1 MSRAGD
7 TKPLTSA
14 DEEVT
19 LGVDLGGTNVRA
31 AAITAAGRIIARQQ
45 TPTQP
50 EHGVDAV
57 LDRIA
62 EAVAGVA
69 RATNLPAGT
78 PVGVALPGP
87 VNPRTGYVGLA
98 PNLGWED
105 LPIRDLLQEKLG
117 RPVVAGN
124 DVNTAALGEWH
135 YGVGRGTRHLVF
147 LAVGTG
153 LGSGVVVDGKLLVG
167 HEGLATEAGH
177 MVIALDGPPCHCGG
191 RGCLEAFVSGW
202 AIELAAQTLLDS
214 GRPSLLTDLM
224 RQRGERLSG
233 TLVTEAAQQGDAVA
247 TEVLARAG
255 HALGMAVASLVHLF
269 NPEVVAIGGGVVAA
283 GPLLFDPLHAAVQA
297 HAMVAFTRHLQ
308 IVPSALEQDAGL
320 LGAAVLART
329 P

>member
-1 MSRAGD
+1 
-7 TKPLTSA
+7 
-14 DEEVT
+14 
-19 LGVDLGGTNVRA
+19 
-31 AAITAAGRIIARQQ
+31 ARQQ

-62 EAVAGVA
+62 EAVAGVV
-69 RATNLPAGT
+69 RATNLSADT

-98 PNLGWED
+98 PNLGWDD
-105 LPIRDLLQEKLG
+105 LPIRDLLQEKLQ

-153 LGSGVVVDGKLLVG
+153 LGSGVVVDGTLLVG

-202 AIELAAQTLLDS
+202 AIELAAQNLLDS

-233 TLVTEAAQQGDAVA
+233 TLITEAAQQGDAVA

-283 GPLLFDPLHAAVQA
+283 GPLLFDPVRAAVQA
-297 HAMVAFTRHLQ
+297 HAMAAFTRHLQ
-308 IVPSALEQDAGL
+308 IVPSALDQDAGL